1 MRYGAPE
8 EAWRHFADRLD
19 LTEHLLP
26 VVSNPNAAIAERS
39 TMKSLGKTPSV
50 YDRNREVVG
59 LGKWTAF
66 HASSADIDRWS
77 REPDYGMCIQARAVR
92 AIDIDVPDPDKAD
105 AIEQMI
111 VTVLDGIVLPA
122 RRRGNSGKRLLAFRY
137 EPEMTK
143 RVAPV
148 DGGIV
153 EFLGDGQQFI
163 AAGMHDSGV
172 PYEWDCA
179 AGLPASIPTLTDAEL
194 HAVWSTLVALF
205 ATGEPTIARAKRE
218 GSGAVFD
225 GALTDSFGQWLVE
238 RWEVYDTG
246 PDGELYLR
254 CPFEDDHTS
263 DSGITSTAYF
273 MAGTGGYERGHMK
286 CLHAHCAARTDH
298 DFQAKTGY
306 IGSGFSALPAR
317 VEALPPAVSAGG
329 TPRVIPRYYIPEID
343 VSEHDMPALT
353 RDKQN
358 RIEGTSD
365 NINKLLLRPDITQT
379 RLALDMFKEEI
390 VWCDWE
396 APAGEEPWQTFND
409 ADYTRIKII
418 LERIGVKGVGKD
430 MLRDAVH
437 FVAAQ
442 NEFDSAQEWLSRQ
455 QWDGV
460 ERIGT
465 FLPRYFGTEDTA
477 YTRAVSRYLWTALAG
492 RVRSPGCQAD
502 MVPIFY
508 GEQGARKTSA
518 IKAMAPSVETYTD
531 VDLTARDDNLS
542 RRLRGRLVCEL
553 EELRGLWSRDS
564 ESIKAWISR
573 THEDWIPKFKEFTTS
588 YPRRFVLL
596 GSTNVQAL
604 LADDTGERRW
614 LPAEVATCGDIMV
627 EAIRRDCT
635 QLWAE
640 AAVVYGID
648 GIQWEDAERLAK
660 DVHVDYKIDDPW
672 VPLVERWLR
681 QPADVTGTRTNGEVE
696 GGLAASDIL
705 TAALGIPARDVDHGR
720 KMRIGKVMKAC
731 GYRQDKFGKNRDR
744 RWVLVGAAAE

>member
-66 HASSADIDRWS
+66 HASPTDVDRWS

-92 AIDIDVPDPDKAD
+92 AIDIDVPDPDQAD

-122 RRRGNSGKRLLAFRY
+122 RRRANSGKRLLAFRY

-143 RVAPV
+143 RVVPV
-148 DGGIV
+148 EGGIV

-163 AAGMHDSGV
+163 AAGTHDSGF
-172 PYEWDCA
+172 PYAWDCA
-179 AGLPASIPTLTDAEL
+179 AGLPALIPVLTDAEL

-238 RWEVYDTG
+238 HWEVYDTG

-286 CLHAHCAARTDH
+286 CLHAHCAARSDH

-306 IGSGFSALPAR
+306 IGSGFTALPER
-317 VEALPPAVSAGG
+317 VAAQPIAGAQ
-329 TPRVIPRYYIPEID
+329 RRLLPRYHLPEID
-343 VSEHDMPALT
+343 VTDLTLPDLT
-353 RDKQN
+353 RDGKG
-358 RIEGTSD
+358 RIEATSD
-365 NINKLLLRPDITQT
+365 NINRLLLRPDITQT

-390 VWCDWE
+390 VWCDWLD
-396 APAGEEPWQTFND
+396 PVGEEGWQRFTD
-409 ADYTRIKII
+409 ADYTRIKIV
-418 LERIGVKGVGKD
+418 LERIGAKSVGKE

-437 FVAAQ
+437 FAAAQ

-455 QWDGV
+455 VWDGV
-460 ERIGT
+460 PRVAT
-465 FLPRYFGTEDTA
+465 FFPRYLGTADTP
-477 YTRAVSRYLWTALAG
+477 YTRAVSRYLWTAFAG
-492 RVRSPGCQAD
+492 RVIRPGCQAD
-502 MVPIFY
+502 MVPILY
-508 GEQGARKTSA
+508 GSQGTRKTSA
-518 IKAMAPSVETYTD
+518 VKAMAPSVETYTD
-531 VDLTARDDNLS
+531 VNLTERDDNLS

-553 EELRGLWSRDS
+553 EELRGLRSRDA
-564 ESIKAWISR
+564 EAIKAWITK
-573 THEDWIPKFKEFTTS
+573 THEDWVPKFKEFATI
-588 YPRRFVLL
+588 YPRRFIQI
-596 GSTNVQAL
+596 GTTNEQAM

-614 LPAEVATCGDIMV
+614 LPTEVATHGPIDV
-627 EAIRRDCT
+627 DAIRRDCA

-640 AAVVYGID
+640 GAALYGID
-648 GIQWEDAERLAK
+648 GVQWADAEAQAR

-672 VPLVERWLR
+672 VPIVERWLR
-681 QPADVTGTRTNGEVE
+681 QPADVTGSRTNGEVD
-696 GGLAASDIL
+696 GGLSPADVL

-731 GYRQDKFGKNRDR
+731 GYWQDKFGKNRDR
-744 RWVLVGAAAE
+744 RWVPGPAPIAE